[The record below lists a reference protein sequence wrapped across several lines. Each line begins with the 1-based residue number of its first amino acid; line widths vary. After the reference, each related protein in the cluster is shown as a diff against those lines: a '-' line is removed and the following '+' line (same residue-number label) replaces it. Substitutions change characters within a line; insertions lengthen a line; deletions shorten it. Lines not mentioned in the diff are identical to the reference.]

1 MFKELFDLSWWGQVI
16 AGVAVFLIGIDNMG
30 DGLKKI
36 AGSKLKDLIDK
47 FTSSSIKGILVG
59 IVITV
64 LIQSSSATTTLVI
77 GLISAGIMTLKQ
89 GFRVIMGANI
99 GTTIT
104 AFLIGLNIAPFAP
117 FIMLIGV
124 LLLLFMSKAKAKAA
138 GQTLFGFG
146 IIFFGLTLMEG
157 SLKPIAALPE
167 FSNLI
172 SGLSNNPLLGLIVG
186 TLATAAI
193 QSSSAFI
200 GVLQAIYSTSV
211 EVGVADFTLRT
222 VIPLLIGSNLGTTIT
237 GILAA
242 LSGKPDAKRAAT
254 FHVIFNLIG
263 ALLFMILLVPYSN
276 LMTFISTALNISP
289 KMQIAYSHII
299 FNLITTVA
307 LFPLVKYIV
316 ILIEKMIPRKA
327 GEALQVDL
335 SSLNHNITDI
345 SPMTALEI
353 ARKETVVMGNFAVQ
367 SIENL
372 ISYLDTKNKDYKDL
386 VFSIEETV
394 DLFNEKLTMFLQK
407 MEKVKLRDKDVKMYT
422 VVLKAF
428 RDIERISDHCE
439 NIAEFIR
446 DCYEAN
452 QEFSNESYK
461 DIRKL
466 LELALRM
473 TKESISIFEKNSK
486 RNSEHILVLEEEM
499 DDIYKEAR
507 HAHSERM
514 ANNTENITSITNI
527 VFCDIITNIERI
539 GDHCTNIIEDCEF

>member
-1 MFKELFDLSWWGQVI
+1 MFDKLFDLSWWGQVI
-16 AGVAVFLIGIDNMG
+16 AGVAVFLIGIDFMG
-30 DGLKKI
+30 EGLKKM

-47 FTSSSIKGILVG
+47 FTSSPIKGIFIGML
-59 IVITV
+59 ITV
-64 LIQSSSATTTLVI
+64 LIQSSSATTALVI

-89 GFRVIMGANI
+89 GFGVIMGANI

-104 AFLIGLNIAPFAP
+104 AFLIGLNLAPFAP
-117 FIMLIGV
+117 FIMFAGV
-124 LLLLFMSKAKAKAA
+124 LLILFVSKTKIKAA

-146 IIFFGLTLMEG
+146 IIFFGLSLMEG
-157 SLKPIAALPE
+157 GLKPIAQLPE
-167 FSNLI
+167 FSNII
-172 SGLSNNPLLGLIVG
+172 STLSSNPLLGLLIG
-186 TLATAAI
+186 TLSTAAI

-211 EVGVADFTLRT
+211 EAGVTDFTLRT
-222 VIPLLIGSNLGTTIT
+222 VIPLLIGSNIGTTIT
-237 GILAA
+237 GILAC

-263 ALLFMILLVPYSN
+263 AIIFMIILVPYSN
-276 LMTFISTALNISP
+276 LMILISNSLEIAP

-299 FNLITTVA
+299 FNLITTIV

-316 ILIEKMIPRKA
+316 IIIEKMIPRKA
-327 GEALQVDL
+327 NESIIVDL
-335 SSLNHNITDI
+335 STLNHNITDI
-345 SPMTALEI
+345 SPMTALSI
-353 ARKETVVMGNFAVQ
+353 ARKETVKMGNFAVQ
-367 SIENL
+367 SLENL
-372 ISYLDTKNKDYKDL
+372 ILFLDTKNKDNRDL

-394 DLFNEKLTMFLQK
+394 DLYNDKLTKFLQK
-407 MEKVKLRDKDVKMYT
+407 MEKVKLRDKDVQMYT

-446 DCYEAN
+446 DCYESN
-452 QEFSNESYK
+452 VEFSETAKK
-461 DIRKL
+461 DIKDL
-466 LELALRM
+466 LELALKM
-473 TKESISIFEKNSK
+473 TKESIAIFEKNSK
-486 RNSEHILVLEEEM
+486 RDSEHILILEDKM
-499 DDIYKEAR
+499 DDLYKSSR

-514 ANNTENITSITNI
+514 ANNPENITSVTNI

>member
-1 MFKELFDLSWWGQVI
+1 MFNEIFDLSWWGQVF
-16 AGVAVFLIGIDNMG
+16 AGVAIFLIGIDFMG
-30 DGLKKI
+30 EGLKKI

-47 FTSSSIKGILVG
+47 FTSTPLKGILIG

-89 GFRVIMGANI
+89 GFGVIMGANI

-117 FIMLIGV
+117 FIMFVGV
-124 LLLLFMSKAKAKAA
+124 ILLLFISKAKVKAA

-146 IIFFGLTLMEG
+146 VIFFGLTLMEG
-157 SLKPIAALPE
+157 ALKPIAQLPE
-167 FSNLI
+167 FSAIISNL
-172 SGLSNNPLLGLIVG
+172 SGNPFLGVLIG

-200 GVLQAIYSTSV
+200 GVLQALYSTSV
-211 EVGVADFTLRT
+211 AAGVTDFTLLT
-222 VIPLLIGSNLGTTIT
+222 VVPLLLGSNIGTTIT
-237 GILAA
+237 GVIAS
-242 LSGKPDAKRAAT
+242 LSGRPDAKRAAT

-263 ALLFMILLVPYSN
+263 AIIFMIILVPYSN
-276 LMTFISTALNISP
+276 LMISLSTSLNISP
-289 KMQIAYSHII
+289 KMQIATSHII
-299 FNLITTVA
+299 FNIITTLL

-316 ILIEKMIPRKA
+316 MFVEKIIPKKA
-327 GEALQVDL
+327 GESIIVDL

-345 SPMTALEI
+345 SPMTALAI
-353 ARKETVVMGNFAVQ
+353 ARKETVNMGNFAVK
-367 SIENL
+367 SIENIIL
-372 ISYLDTKNKDYKDL
+372 YLDTANKENKDL

-394 DLFNEKLTMFLQK
+394 DLFNEKLTKFLQK
-407 MEKVKLRDKDVKMYT
+407 MEKVKLRDKDIKTYT
-422 VVLKAF
+422 IVLKAF

-439 NIAEFIR
+439 NIVEFIQS
-446 DCYEAN
+446 CYE
-452 QEFSNESYK
+452 SNEKFSETAIA
-461 DIRKL
+461 DIKKL
-466 LELALRM
+466 LELALQM

-486 RNSEHILVLEEEM
+486 RNADHVQLLEIEM
-499 DDIYKEAR
+499 DELYKTTR

-514 ANNTENITSITNI
+514 ANNVENITSITNT

>member
-1 MFKELFDLSWWGQVI
+1 MFNEIFDLSWWGQVF
-16 AGVAVFLIGIDNMG
+16 AGVAIFLIGIDFMG
-30 DGLKKI
+30 EGLKKI

-47 FTSSSIKGILVG
+47 FTSTPLKGILIG

-89 GFRVIMGANI
+89 GFGVIMGANI

-117 FIMLIGV
+117 FIMFVGV
-124 LLLLFMSKAKAKAA
+124 ILLLFISKAKVKAA

-146 IIFFGLTLMEG
+146 VIFFGLTLMEG
-157 SLKPIAALPE
+157 ALKPIAQLPE
-167 FSNLI
+167 FSAIISNL
-172 SGLSNNPLLGLIVG
+172 SGNPFLGVLIG

-200 GVLQAIYSTSV
+200 GVLQALYSTSV
-211 EVGVADFTLRT
+211 AAGVTDFTLLT
-222 VIPLLIGSNLGTTIT
+222 VVPLLLGSNIGTTIT
-237 GILAA
+237 GVIAS
-242 LSGKPDAKRAAT
+242 LSGRPDAKRAAT

-263 ALLFMILLVPYSN
+263 AIIFVIILVPYSN
-276 LMTFISTALNISP
+276 LMISLSTSLNISP
-289 KMQIAYSHII
+289 KMQIATSHII
-299 FNLITTVA
+299 FNIITTLL

-316 ILIEKMIPRKA
+316 MFVEKIIPKKA
-327 GEALQVDL
+327 GESIIVDL

-345 SPMTALEI
+345 SPMTALAI
-353 ARKETVVMGNFAVQ
+353 ARKETVNMGNFAVK
-367 SIENL
+367 SIENIIL
-372 ISYLDTKNKDYKDL
+372 YLDTANKENKDL

-394 DLFNEKLTMFLQK
+394 DLFNEKLTKFLQK
-407 MEKVKLRDKDVKMYT
+407 MEKVKLRDKDVKTYT
-422 VVLKAF
+422 IVLKAF

-439 NIAEFIR
+439 NIVEFIQS
-446 DCYEAN
+446 CYE
-452 QEFSNESYK
+452 SNEKFSETAIA
-461 DIRKL
+461 DIKKL
-466 LELALRM
+466 LELALEM

-486 RNSEHILVLEEEM
+486 RNADHVQLLEIEM
-499 DDIYKEAR
+499 DELYKTTR

-514 ANNTENITSITNI
+514 ANNVENITSITNT

>member
-1 MFKELFDLSWWGQVI
+1 MFNEIFDLSWWGQVI

-77 GLISAGIMTLKQ
+77 GLISAGIMSLKQ

-104 AFLIGLNIAPFAP
+104 AFLIGLNLAPFAP
-117 FIMLIGV
+117 FIMFVGV

-172 SGLSNNPLLGLIVG
+172 SGLSNNPFLGLLVG

-211 EVGVADFTLRT
+211 EVGVADFTLKT

-263 ALLFMILLVPYSN
+263 AILFMIILVPYSN
-276 LMTFISTALNISP
+276 LMIYISEVLNITA

-299 FNLITTVA
+299 FNLITTIA

-316 ILIEKMIPRKA
+316 ILIEKMIPRKP
-327 GEALQVDL
+327 GESIIVDL

-353 ARKETVVMGNFAVQ
+353 ARKETVTMGKYAVQ

-372 ISYLDTKNKDYKDL
+372 IMYLDTKNKDHKEL
-386 VFSIEETV
+386 VFSIEETI
-394 DLFNEKLTMFLQK
+394 DLYNEKLTNFLQQ
-407 MEKVKLRDKDVKMYT
+407 MEKVKLRDNDIKMYT

-446 DCYEAN
+446 DCYEEN
-452 QEFSNESYK
+452 QEFSNEAYK

-466 LELALRM
+466 LDLALTM
-473 TKESISIFEKNSK
+473 TRESILIFEKNSK
-486 RNSEHILVLEEEM
+486 RDSEHILVLETEM
-499 DDIYKEAR
+499 DDFYKEAR
-507 HAHSERM
+507 HSHSERV
-514 ANNTENITSITNI
+514 ANNAENITSVSSI

>member
-1 MFKELFDLSWWGQVI
+1 MFNEIFDLSWWGQVI

-104 AFLIGLNIAPFAP
+104 AFLIGLNLAPFAP
-117 FIMLIGV
+117 FIMLVGV

-172 SGLSNNPLLGLIVG
+172 SGLSNNPFLGLIVG

-211 EVGVADFTLRT
+211 EVGVADFTLKT

-263 ALLFMILLVPYSN
+263 AILFMIILVPYSN
-276 LMTFISTALNISP
+276 LMIYISEALNISA

-299 FNLITTVA
+299 FNLITTIA

-316 ILIEKMIPRKA
+316 ILIEKMIPRKP
-327 GEALQVDL
+327 GESIIVDL

-353 ARKETVVMGNFAVQ
+353 ARKETVTMGKYAVQ

-372 ISYLDTKNKDYKDL
+372 IMYLDTKNKDHKEL
-386 VFSIEETV
+386 VFSIEETI
-394 DLFNEKLTMFLQK
+394 DLYNEKLTNFLQQ
-407 MEKVKLRDKDVKMYT
+407 MEKVKLRDNDVKMYT

-446 DCYEAN
+446 DCYEEN
-452 QEFSNESYK
+452 QEFSNEAYK

-466 LELALRM
+466 LNLALTM
-473 TKESISIFEKNSK
+473 TRESISIFEKNSK
-486 RNSEHILVLEEEM
+486 RDSEHILVLETEM

-507 HAHSERM
+507 HSHSERV
-514 ANNTENITSITNI
+514 ANNAENITSVSSI

>member
-59 IVITV
+59 IFITV

-117 FIMLIGV
+117 FIMFIGV

-172 SGLSNNPLLGLIVG
+172 SGLSDNPILGLLVG
-186 TLATAAI
+186 TFATAAI

-263 ALLFMILLVPYSN
+263 AVIFMILLVPYSN
-276 LMTFISTALNISP
+276 LMTYISTSLNISP
-289 KMQIAYSHII
+289 KMQIAYSHIV
-299 FNLITTVA
+299 FNLITTIA

-316 ILIEKMIPRKA
+316 MLIEKMIPRKA
-327 GEALQVDL
+327 SEALQVDL

-372 ISYLDTKNKDYKDL
+372 ISYLDTKNKDNKDL
-386 VFSIEETV
+386 VFSIEETI
-394 DLFNEKLTMFLQK
+394 DLFNEKLTKFLQK

-439 NIAEFIR
+439 NIVEFIR

-466 LELALRM
+466 LELALKM

-486 RNSEHILVLEEEM
+486 RNSEHILVLENEM

-514 ANNTENITSITNI
+514 ANNTENIASISSI